1 MQHIISQTRNA
12 TIIDHNN
19 VTPQSRKSSPPT
31 HRPDSLPTPIHEL
44 LSQLEAQAGNAQP
57 SDSQPIC
64 EYGLFLR
71 GLQSTGSF
79 PTNYFMLILVG
90 FRGRGRGWGG
100 GLSEGFLRVFSVLG
114 FGLSTTLFLCG
125 VEFIGRFFID
135 FFLLI
140 LVGFRVWG
148 EGFSGGFCRVFFSF
162 SSGFWVLSW
171 RDLAEIL
178 AKFCNK
184 FQDQTYHKTWLTPQL

>member
-1 MQHIISQTRNA
+1 VNTRTHTRTLNTCNLYLTLPSLWTVTDLGTDRPFPQLPRTPFMQHIISQTRNA

-90 FRGRGRGWGG
+90 FRGRGRG
-100 GLSEGFLRVFSVLG
+100 
-114 FGLSTTLFLCG
+114 
-125 VEFIGRFFID
+125 
-135 FFLLI
+135 
-140 LVGFRVWG
+140 
-148 EGFSGGFCRVFFSF
+148 
-162 SSGFWVLSW
+162 
-171 RDLAEIL
+171 
-178 AKFCNK
+178 
-184 FQDQTYHKTWLTPQL
+184 